1 MRNRDSFSSPLNL
14 LATRLSASCTCWKSM
29 VSLIWC
35 SWSHTESWGEGMDS
49 AVALSALR
57 AADVEVL
64 ASWADDEIFCAHAGW
79 VASRSSVRDF

>member
-1 MRNRDSFSSPLNL
+1 
-14 LATRLSASCTCWKSM
+14 
-29 VSLIWC
+29 
-35 SWSHTESWGEGMDS
+35 MDS

-79 VASRSSVRDF
+79 GTSISLTIPVRWP